1 MKEIG
6 ISVYP
11 DFDDLETIKKT
22 LDTAKELGYKDIFTS
37 IELGD
42 LGFENTTIGTV
53 SYTHLDVYKRQINIT
68 TICIISTKE
77 FICTFS

>member
-42 LGFENTTIGTV
+42 LGFENTTIGINDKFQFLFE
-53 SYTHLDVYKRQINIT
+53 YCHQLDLEIHVDINDRM
-68 TICIISTKE
+68 
-77 FICTFS
+77 

>member
-42 LGFENTTIGTV
+42 LGLE
-53 SYTHLDVYKRQINIT
+53 
-68 TICIISTKE
+68 
-77 FICTFS
+77 